1 MRALS
6 TPRLGGYTTLAATL
20 CAAIAVWAGGERPP
34 PPPPT
39 PSAHSPAPTRPS
51 APAPPSAPPRP
62 SAPVHPS
69 APPRPSAP
77 ARPGVPFVPYVSAW
91 AATGYDMTAAAARG
105 VKEFAL
111 GFVVAGRG
119 CAPVWDGGIPL
130 ADRALMARIAAARR
144 AGGDV
149 RVSFGG
155 AGGRE
160 LATIC
165 PDVPQLAAAYAAVID
180 RYGFTKA
187 DFDIEGPALADPVSA
202 TRRARAIAW
211 LQRARPDLDVSF
223 TLPAMPWGLTD
234 DSSALLANARAQ
246 GVAVSGVNIMAMNYG
261 GEHTGD
267 MGRYAVQ
274 AAINA
279 HGRIR
284 GVLGLSEAAA
294 WKTLTVTPMIGVNDV
309 SGEVFTL
316 EDAAGLARFAAAKGI
331 GRLSMWSAERD
342 RPCPPRATTPGP
354 APTCSGVAQRPGA
367 FEAILTG

>member
-1 MRALS
+1 MRAIS
-6 TPRLGGYTTLAATL
+6 TPRLGGYTTLAAAV
-20 CAAIAVWAGGERPP
+20 CAAVAVWAGGERPP
-34 PPPPT
+34 PRLASPTASPTAHPP
-39 PSAHSPAPTRPS
+39 AH
-51 APAPPSAPPRP
+51 PPVPQ
-62 SAPVHPS
+62 PV
-69 APPRPSAP
+69 
-77 ARPGVPFVPYVSAW
+77 PGRADVPLVPYVSAW
-91 AATGYDMTAAAARG
+91 AASGYDMTAAAARG
-105 VKEFAL
+105 VREFTM
-111 GFVVAGRG
+111 GFVIAGEG

-130 ADRALMARIAAARR
+130 ADRALTARIAAVRR
-144 AGGDV
+144 AGGEV

-155 AGGRE
+155 AAGRE
-160 LATIC
+160 LATAC
-165 PDVPQLAAAYAAVID
+165 ADVPELATAYAAVID

-187 DFDIEGPALADPVSA
+187 DFDIEGATLADPVSA
-202 TRRARAIAW
+202 TRRARAIAL
-211 LQRARPDLDVSF
+211 LQRARPGLDVSF
-223 TLPAMPWGLTD
+223 TLPAMPYGLTE

-274 AAINA
+274 AALNA

-284 GVLGLSEAAA
+284 GVLGLSAAAA

-342 RPCPPRATTPGP
+342 RPCPARAGAPGP
-354 APTCSGVAQRPGA
+354 DPACSGVAQRPGA
-367 FEAILTG
+367 FEAVLTG

>member
-1 MRALS
+1 MRAIS
-6 TPRLGGYTTLAATL
+6 TPRLGGRTMLAAAV
-20 CAAIAVWAGGERPP
+20 CAAVAVWAGGERPP
-34 PPPPT
+34 PRLAPPT
-39 PSAHSPAPTRPS
+39 AHPPTHSPAHPP
-51 APAPPSAPPRP
+51 AHPPAPQAVRP
-62 SAPVHPS
+62 D
-69 APPRPSAP
+69 
-77 ARPGVPFVPYVSAW
+77 VPLAPYVSAW
-91 AATGYDMTAAAARG
+91 AAGYDMGAAAARG
-105 VKEFAL
+105 VKEFTL
-111 GFVVAGRG
+111 GFVIAGGG

-130 ADRALMARIAAARR
+130 ADRALTARIAAVRR
-144 AGGDV
+144 AGSDV

-155 AGGRE
+155 AAGRE
-160 LATIC
+160 LATVC
-165 PDVPQLAAAYAAVID
+165 ADVPELATAYAAVID

-187 DFDIEGPALADPVSA
+187 DFDIEGATLADPVSA
-202 TRRARAIAW
+202 TRRAQAIAL
-211 LQRARPDLDVSF
+211 LQRARPGLEVSF
-223 TLPAMPWGLTD
+223 TLPAMPYGLTD

-246 GVAVSGVNIMAMNYG
+246 GVDVSGVNIMAMNYG

-342 RPCPPRATTPGP
+342 RPCPKDEGAPGP
-354 APTCSGVAQRPGA
+354 DPACSGVVQRPGA
-367 FEAILTG
+367 FEAVLAG